1 MPNLIDAKIKEVRE
15 DELMLELS
23 SGHIV
28 MLPHDNNE
36 GYKVGDNLKLGDV
49 DVQVLNNDILLKKDP
64 VLTDVEVLH

>member
-36 GYKVGDNLKLGDV
+36 GYKVGDNLKLG
-49 DVQVLNNDILLKKDP
+49 LHNNKDIINHILSG
-64 VLTDVEVLH
+64 